1 MSAKLPPWLPTNNWV
16 RALFAPALV
25 FIATSV
31 NHNYQTDFWHHL
43 ARGQAMWERGELV
56 NTDLFSF
63 TVAGKSF
70 QDANWLSQIAFYV
83 LFRLGGLDM
92 VQVANSLVLAAVM
105 GMLVWMVWRKSDSMM
120 VAGGLGVFAFLGLW
134 QLLIIRPQTFS
145 LLLFVLLYAAMEG
158 AGRDRR
164 WLLVAPFFLAFWAN
178 LHGGFPIGLV
188 LVGCYVLAAAWDS
201 WQSDGWA
208 GLRQK
213 RFLAFAAC
221 LVACVV
227 ATFVNPYGWKVYQYV
242 GLTSSVANSRRID
255 EWLPPGLDQLV
266 GKVWVL
272 SVLGLLVLLGL
283 TSQRLKTRELVL
295 IMCFL
300 PLACGS
306 ARMVSWWLLI
316 VVPIAGRLLAGWLP
330 ALKERDAEEKPT
342 VGATLTAA
350 LILVVCLVSLPWFA
364 DYNPALVL
372 THRNHR
378 TEADLERIAA
388 RLQSQNE
395 GERIFCR
402 FEWGEYMGW
411 ALTPGHT
418 VFVDGR
424 IEIFPDDVWSDFT
437 AITRGR
443 GDWQAILDRYKV
455 DCLLLDASGF
465 HGDLFPL
472 VQKSPQWVEVCT
484 AGDAV
489 LFLRRTSG
497 DSMAATAA
505 TSPHDSSATKK

>member
-1 MSAKLPPWLPTNNWV
+1 MSAKFPPWIPTNNWV

-56 NTDLFSF
+56 NNDLFTF
-63 TVAGKSF
+63 TVPGKNF
-70 QDANWLSQIAFYV
+70 QDANWLSQIVFCI
-83 LFRLGGLDM
+83 LFRLGGLDL
-92 VQVANSLVLAAVM
+92 VQVVNSLVLSAVM
-105 GMLVWMVWRKSDSMM
+105 GVLVWMTWRKSGSMLA
-120 VAGGLGVFAFLGLW
+120 AGGLGVFAFLGLW

-145 LLLFVLLYAAMEG
+145 LLLFIILYAALEG
-158 AGRDRR
+158 AEGDRR
-164 WLLVAPFFLAFWAN
+164 WLAVPPFILALWSN
-178 LHGGFPIGLV
+178 LHGGFPIGLI

-201 WQSDGWA
+201 GWAEGWA
-208 GLRQK
+208 GFRQR
-213 RFLAFAAC
+213 RFLILAAC
-221 LVACVV
+221 LLACVV

-242 GLTSSVANSRRID
+242 GLTSSVANSRKID

-266 GKVWVL
+266 GKMWVL
-272 SVLGLLVLLGL
+272 SVLGVLVLLAL
-283 TSQRLKTRELVL
+283 TAQRPKTRELVL
-295 IMCFL
+295 ILCFL

-316 VVPIAGRLLAGWLP
+316 SIPIAGRLLAVWLP
-330 ALKERDAEEKPT
+330 AHQARDAEEKPT
-342 VGATLTAA
+342 LGAALTVATL
-350 LILVVCLVSLPWFA
+350 LLVCVASLPWFA
-364 DYNPALVL
+364 DYNPALVM

-378 TEADLERIAA
+378 TESDLEQIAA
-388 RLQSQNE
+388 RLQNQDR

-411 ALTPGHT
+411 ALTPRHKI
-418 VFVDGR
+418 FVDGR

-443 GDWQAILDRYKV
+443 GDWQAILDHYGV
-455 DCLLLDASGF
+455 DYLVLDASGF
-465 HGDLFPL
+465 HGDLLPQ
-472 VQKSPQWVEVCT
+472 VQKSQQWIEVCS

-489 LFLRRTSG
+489 LFQRRTAPDAIAERG
-497 DSMAATAA
+497 DA
-505 TSPHDSSATKK
+505 SPTRPQ